1 MSPVPPSPL
10 RVLVVCTANI
20 CRSPMGAACLAAA
33 CAARSVPVDVAS
45 AGFMFDGRTASDTAR
60 KVMRER
66 GLDVESHR
74 SRIVAVDV
82 LDGIDLVLTM
92 ERRHARDLLIDHA
105 PASAVHTFKGF
116 AAAASAFVTNDAAS
130 VPLLQGDLRAFVRAV
145 DAARAPHALLGDSRP
160 DEVDDPHGRSTRV
173 HRKAADEIE
182 SAAVAIAA
190 ALAAV
195 QDAA

>member
-1 MSPVPPSPL
+1 
-10 RVLVVCTANI
+10 
-20 CRSPMGAACLAAA
+20 MGAACLAAA

-105 PASAVHTFKGF
+105 PASAVQGRVSGANTNST
-116 AAAASAFVTNDAAS
+116 ARVT
-130 VPLLQGDLRAFVRAV
+130 
-145 DAARAPHALLGDSRP
+145 
-160 DEVDDPHGRSTRV
+160 GRHCWRT
-173 HRKAADEIE
+173 K
-182 SAAVAIAA
+182 
-190 ALAAV
+190 
-195 QDAA
+195 